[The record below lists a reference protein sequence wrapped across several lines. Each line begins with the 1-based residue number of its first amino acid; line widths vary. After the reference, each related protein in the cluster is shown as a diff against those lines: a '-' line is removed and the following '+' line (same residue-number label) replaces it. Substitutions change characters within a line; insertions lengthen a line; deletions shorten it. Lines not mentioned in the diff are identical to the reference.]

1 MEVEQLKPN
10 VIVRGPIFSEPV
22 HVIVVAPMG
31 PGLFKLI
38 GKGMNFGAVHEPIL
52 TYEQMA
58 TLETTHDREPFAVLL
73 GLALSLGYVLGYRL
87 LWRFF

>member
-10 VIVRGPIFSEPV
+10 VIVRGPIFSEP
-22 HVIVVAPMG
+22 
-31 PGLFKLI
+31 
-38 GKGMNFGAVHEPIL
+38 VHEPIL